1 MKVREL
7 MELIGASNLNPEANL
22 DADISCGYACDLL
35 SWVLAHGK
43 AGMAWCTV
51 QTHVNVI
58 AVSVLMEMACVIL
71 VEGVEPE
78 EASLKKAIDEE
89 MPINEWLTGY
99 LLSFADGLEVIE
111 PATLRTALKEK
122 IHSMQK
128 KYDKQVSGS

>member
-1 MKVREL
+1 MKVNEL
-7 MELIGASNLNPEANL
+7 MELLDAKCLTPDANL
-22 DADISCGYACDLL
+22 EAEISCGYSCDLL

-89 MPINEWLTGY
+89 MPILATNKTAYEICVLMGKAGV
-99 LLSFADGLEVIE
+99 LP
-111 PATLRTALKEK
+111 PAE
-122 IHSMQK
+122 
-128 KYDKQVSGS
+128 

>member
-22 DADISCGYACDLL
+22 ETEISCGYSCDLL

-89 MPINEWLTGY
+89 MPILATSKTAY
-99 LLSFADGLEVIE
+99 EVCVLMGQAGVQPPVE
-111 PATLRTALKEK
+111 
-122 IHSMQK
+122 
-128 KYDKQVSGS
+128 

>member
-7 MELIGASNLNPEANL
+7 MELIGATNLNPEANL
-22 DADISCGYACDLL
+22 DADISCGYSCDLL

-51 QTHVNVI
+51 QNHVNVI

-89 MPINEWLTGY
+89 MPILTTSKTSY
-99 LLSFADGLEVIE
+99 EVCVLMGQAGVLPPVE
-111 PATLRTALKEK
+111 
-122 IHSMQK
+122 
-128 KYDKQVSGS
+128 

>member
-7 MELIGASNLNPEANL
+7 MDLLDAKCLTPEASL
-22 DADISCGYACDLL
+22 DAEITCGYSCDLL

-43 AGMAWCTV
+43 QGMAWCTV

-89 MPINEWLTGY
+89 MPILATGKNAY
-99 LLSFADGLEVIE
+99 EVCVLMGQAGVLP
-111 PATLRTALKEK
+111 PAE
-122 IHSMQK
+122 
-128 KYDKQVSGS
+128 

>member
-7 MELIGASNLNPEANL
+7 MELIGASSLNPEANL
-22 DADISCGYACDLL
+22 DTDISCGYACDLL

-89 MPINEWLTGY
+89 MPILATNKTAY
-99 LLSFADGLEVIE
+99 EVCVLMGQAGVLP
-111 PATLRTALKEK
+111 PAE
-122 IHSMQK
+122 
-128 KYDKQVSGS
+128 

>member
-7 MELIGASNLNPEANL
+7 MEKLDATSLNPEANL
-22 DADISCGYACDLL
+22 DAEITCGYSCDLL

-89 MPINEWLTGY
+89 MPILATGKTAY
-99 LLSFADGLEVIE
+99 EICVLMGQAGVLP
-111 PATLRTALKEK
+111 PAE
-122 IHSMQK
+122 
-128 KYDKQVSGS
+128 

>member
-7 MELIGASNLNPEANL
+7 MEKLDAVCLNTEANL
-22 DADISCGYACDLL
+22 DAEVSCGYSCDLL

-89 MPINEWLTGY
+89 MPI
-99 LLSFADGLEVIE
+99 LSTKKTAYEVCVLMGQAGVLP
-111 PATLRTALKEK
+111 PAE
-122 IHSMQK
+122 
-128 KYDKQVSGS
+128 

>member
-7 MELIGASNLNPEANL
+7 MELLDAKCLTNDTDL
-22 DADISCGYACDLL
+22 DADISCGYSCDLL

-71 VEGVEPE
+71 VEGVEAE

-89 MPINEWLTGY
+89 MPI
-99 LLSFADGLEVIE
+99 LSTTKTAYEVCVLMGQAGILPPVE
-111 PATLRTALKEK
+111 
-122 IHSMQK
+122 
-128 KYDKQVSGS
+128 

>member
-7 MELIGASNLNPEANL
+7 MELLDAKCLTPDANL
-22 DADISCGYACDLL
+22 DAEITCGYSCDLL

-71 VEGVEPE
+71 VEGVEAE
-78 EASLKKAIDEE
+78 EASLAKAIDEE
-89 MPINEWLTGY
+89 MPV
-99 LLSFADGLEVIE
+99 LSTPKTAYEVSVLMGKAGVLP
-111 PATLRTALKEK
+111 PAE
-122 IHSMQK
+122 
-128 KYDKQVSGS
+128 

>member
-1 MKVREL
+1 MKVCEL
-7 MELIGASNLNPEANL
+7 MELLGAKCLTPEANL
-22 DADISCGYACDLL
+22 DADISCGYSCDLL

-78 EASLKKAIDEE
+78 AASLQKAIDEE
-89 MPINEWLTGY
+89 MPVIATDKTAY
-99 LLSFADGLEVIE
+99 EVCVLMGQAGVVPPE
-111 PATLRTALKEK
+111 E
-122 IHSMQK
+122 
-128 KYDKQVSGS
+128 

>member
-1 MKVREL
+1 MKVCEL
-7 MELIGASNLNPEANL
+7 MELIGAKNLNPEADLNTE
-22 DADISCGYACDLL
+22 ITCGYSCDLL

-78 EASLKKAIDEE
+78 EASPKKAIDEE
-89 MPINEWLTGY
+89 MPILATSKTAY
-99 LLSFADGLEVIE
+99 EVCVLMGQAGVLPPQE
-111 PATLRTALKEK
+111 
-122 IHSMQK
+122 
-128 KYDKQVSGS
+128 